1 MWLGSIVAVVVAQA
15 CSSAFRSTQE
25 LLYAAGMTAKEKK
38 KKELEGAP
46 IVALWVKNL
55 TSIHEEVGSIPD
67 LSQWVKDPMLL
78 HADM

>member
-1 MWLGSIVAVVVAQA
+1 MAGIHC
-15 CSSAFRSTQE
+15 CSGCGTSLQLCLSFDPGTSVCCRYDCE
-25 LLYAAGMTAKEKK
+25 GKK

-78 HADM
+78 HAGM